1 MKQPSPNPNSY
12 KGSEENLGTEEN
24 QEIRKRPGKSRT
36 SQGELDFMS
45 ACFKVFRNTKEEEE
59 IKVQEERKHT
69 AILSHPASWEA
80 VGGRK
85 REGGKN
91 PQLLSEPTKDS
102 SSASCKGP
110 RMSVT
115 QKQRVLRIKQWS
127 MRGLCTCENPCQA

>member
-45 ACFKVFRNTKEEEE
+45 ACFKVFRNTNEEEE
-59 IKVQEERKHT
+59 IKVQEERKHSHS
-69 AILSHPASWEA
+69 LSSSLLGGCGWQKKRRWE
-80 VGGRK
+80 
-85 REGGKN
+85 ES
-91 PQLLSEPTKDS
+91 QLLSEPTKDS

-127 MRGLCTCENPCQA
+127 MRGLCTCKNPCQA